1 MYLRALEIQ
10 GFKSFPDKTVLN
22 FGEDITAIVG
32 PNGSGKS
39 NISDAIRWVMGEQN
53 SRQLR
58 GAKMEDVIFGGTE
71 KRSQMGFAQVTL
83 VIDNTEH
90 IFPGR
95 DEAEV
100 AVTRRYYR
108 SGESEY
114 YINRQSVR
122 LKDVNELFMDTGM
135 GREGYSIIGQGK
147 IDEILS
153 VKSGERREVFEEAA
167 GISKYR
173 HRKEESERKLQRTE
187 ENLVRINDKIAEL
200 ELQVEPLRKQAETAK
215 KYLVLRDE
223 LRVLEISVWLENLQ
237 ALKVK
242 ARKLEADHQ
251 SACQDKQRAQA
262 ALDEVYAAAET
273 CVEQVQQNDMQAE
286 ALRGRMS
293 GLETAAGEEDAA
305 IAVLQTG
312 VDHNQESMTRLEREM
327 ADSSSRT
334 EDLQGQM
341 DALTRRT
348 EEIDRRTQ
356 ELTGEL
362 EGWMQQLQSMTQ
374 RAGSAVREAEALR
387 ARETLATAAAADGR
401 VQLSGLE
408 AQSQAAR
415 TRLEE
420 VGRELEQLQE
430 RRQTE
435 ESAAAENRKALEE
448 AREEAAAAENVI
460 QGHGLKM
467 GGRQRRAQ
475 ESAQQREQLSRQ
487 AAAMEDRIRLLTEME
502 KEYEGFSR
510 AVKLVM
516 QAADKGGLRGVHGPV
531 ASLMTTQE
539 QYTVAIEI
547 ALGGALQ
554 NIVVDTQNDAKS
566 AIGYLKQRDG
576 GRATFL
582 PLDAVRGEKLRE
594 SRIEEEYGFVGVASE
609 LVQYEKRYDGVFQ
622 NLLGRTVVVEDLD
635 CGVTMAR
642 RYQNRFR
649 IVTLDGQVI
658 NRGGSMTGG
667 SVSRSAG
674 VLSRANELQR
684 LAGQLEQ
691 LRGQLA
697 DADRRAQ
704 ETGREL
710 QKAQYELDVAK
721 EQQRAAA
728 QQVLTLEGRQEH
740 HEILLENLRLSQ
752 DGLQQERETLTRR
765 LQEQETQMQA
775 VRQEIAAHE
784 GEAERLSR
792 QAEES
797 RAGQS
802 DLQTRTDEISGQITE
817 HKTALAALAA
827 ERGTSL
833 HSRRELER
841 LQVQMHTDRAGQ
853 SDLQTRT
860 DEISGQITE
869 HKTALA
875 ALAAERGTSLHSRRE
890 LERLQVQMHTDRAGR
905 EALLERFR
913 RSNEEAGREMDIHR
927 QKAEELRAGCRQ
939 LKEQLASLAAEKLEL
954 ERRRTQQNQEMQRC
968 NEEVLHTE
976 REVARL
982 EQQKN
987 AAAMEEKNILD
998 KLWERYEL
1006 SHSEAQSQR
1015 MELESIPK
1023 ATRRIGE
1030 LNREI
1035 KSLGTPNIGAIEE
1048 FDRVNTRYTY
1058 LSEQRTDVE
1067 KAKEELTGV
1076 IDEITRQM
1084 TEIFAQQFQL
1094 LNESFQETFLELFGG
1109 GKARLELEDEND
1121 ILGCGIEIKV
1131 QPPGKQLK
1139 TITLLSGGEKAFVA
1153 IALYFAILKVHP
1165 TPFCVMDEIE
1175 AALDEANVVRYA
1187 RYMRR
1192 IAGKTQFIVITHRRG
1207 TMEEA
1212 DVLYGVTMQERGVS
1226 RILTINLND
1235 MAKELKIK

>member
-1 MYLRALEIQ
+1 MYLKALEVQ

-39 NISDAIRWVMGEQN
+39 NISDAIRWVMGEQ
-53 SRQLR
+53 SSKALR
-58 GAKMEDVIFGGTE
+58 GGKMEDVIFGGTE
-71 KRSQMGFAQVTL
+71 KRAPVGFAQVTL
-83 VIDNTEH
+83 VLDNTGH
-90 IFPGR
+90 LFPSM
-95 DEAEV
+95 DESEV

-122 LKDVNELFMDTGM
+122 LKDMTELFMDTGM
-135 GREGYSIIGQGK
+135 GREGYSIVGQGRV
-147 IDEILS
+147 DEILS
-153 VKSGERREVFEEAA
+153 TKSTDRREIFEEAA

-173 HRKEESERKLQRTE
+173 HRKEEAERKLERTE

-200 ELQVEPLRKQAETAK
+200 ELQVEPLRMQAETAK

-223 LRVLEISVWLENLQ
+223 MRLLEISLWLENLE
-237 ALKVK
+237 ALKAN
-242 ARKLEADHQ
+242 ARKLEIDLRNAEQERDEARSRMDALFAENEQ
-251 SACQDKQRAQA
+251 FGQRMQEKDMEAEGLRTEAAQLDARTAEQDSAVAVLESTISHLTENIERAKSELEESESRTGGYEVQAAEQDAQATELEQQAAALNAELDKLLAQAQA
-262 ALDEVYAAAET
+262 ASEQAGGAAAE
-273 CVEQVQQNDMQAE
+273 AE
-286 ALRGRMS
+286 AFRGK
-293 GLETAAGEEDAA
+293 EA
-305 IAVLQTG
+305 IA
-312 VDHNQESMTRLEREM
+312 
-327 ADSSSRT
+327 
-334 EDLQGQM
+334 
-341 DALTRRT
+341 
-348 EEIDRRTQ
+348 I
-356 ELTGEL
+356 
-362 EGWMQQLQSMTQ
+362 
-374 RAGSAVREAEALR
+374 
-387 ARETLATAAAADGR
+387 AAAADAR
-401 VQLSGLE
+401 AE
-408 AQSQAAR
+408 AAAIR
-415 TRLEE
+415 AETEQIRSRRMAALADKETAERQLEE
-420 VGRELEQLQE
+420 QGREAKANRRALEDAQE
-430 RRQTE
+430 DAEAAANIISGHTLRME
-435 ESAAAENRKALEE
+435 ERKKKADAAAEARVKLTMDVGALD
-448 AREEAAAAENVI
+448 N
-460 QGHGLKM
+460 
-467 GGRQRRAQ
+467 
-475 ESAQQREQLSRQ
+475 
-487 AAAMEDRIRLLTEME
+487 RIRLLTEME
-502 KEYEGFSR
+502 KDYEGFNK
-510 AVKLVM
+510 AVKLVC
-516 QAADKGGLRGVHGPV
+516 QAQNNLRGIHGPV
-531 ASLMTTQE
+531 AGLMKTDGKYSL
-539 QYTVAIEI
+539 AIEI
-547 ALGGALQ
+547 ALGAGLQ
-554 NIVVDTQNDAKS
+554 NIVVDREEDAKS
-566 AIGYLKQRDG
+566 AIAFLKQREG

-582 PLDAVRGEKLRE
+582 PLTAIRGEELRE
-594 SRIEEEYGFVGVASE
+594 RGVENEFGFVGVASR
-609 LVQYEKRYDGVFQ
+609 LVRFDPKYTQIF
-622 NLLGRTVVVEDLD
+622 NSLLGKTVIAEDLD
-635 CGVTMAR
+635 CGIAMAR
-642 RYQNRFR
+642 KYRNAFR

-841 LQVQMHTDRAGQ
+841 LQVQMHTDRAG
-853 SDLQTRT
+853 
-860 DEISGQITE
+860 
-869 HKTALA
+869 
-875 ALAAERGTSLHSRRE
+875 
-890 LERLQVQMHTDRAGR
+890 R

-927 QKAEELRAGCRQ
+927 QKAEELRTQCRQ

-1153 IALYFAILKVHP
+1153 IALYFAIMKVHP

-1175 AALDEANVVRYA
+1175 AALDETNVVRYA

-1212 DVLYGVTMQERGVS
+1212 DVLYGVTLQASGVS